1 MNDERIA
8 QLLQADADGRL
19 VVLPCPMG
27 TTVYLVMGRTAKYRG
42 YVRFVK
48 TTRLTWYNAERVIRE
63 FGKTVFLTMAE
74 AQAAKEVLD
83 NG

>member
-1 MNDERIA
+1 MDERTA
-8 QLLQADADGRL
+8 FLLQADADGRL

-27 TTVYLVMGRTAKYRG
+27 ATVYLVMGRKAKHQG

-63 FGKTVFLTMAE
+63 FGKTVFLTMPE
-74 AQAAKEVLD
+74 AVAAKEALD
-83 NG
+83 DE